1 MDNLKV
7 SIIMPCHNGANYIEK
22 AINSVIAQTYIEWEL
37 IIIDDNSTDN
47 SVLIANKYVNSDSR
61 IKCLRNENNTGM
73 PASPRNIG
81 IKEAKGR
88 YIAFLDCDD
97 FWLPSKLE
105 HQIPLFENEA
115 CAVVYSYYQKIDE
128 RETIISKPIESPKS
142 VSYKGLLNGDCIGNL
157 TGVYD
162 TKKVGKVYQREIH
175 AEDYMMWLEIL
186 KKGYIAMNTKSVE
199 GYYRILTSSTS
210 SNKLKSALWNWN
222 IYRNEL
228 KLPLFSSLYHFFMYS
243 LKGILKFLK

>member
-97 FWLPSKLE
+97 VWLANKLE
-105 HQIPLFENEA
+105 NQIKLFDERTS
-115 CAVVYSYYQKIDE
+115 VVYSYYKKMDE
-128 RETIISKPIESPKS
+128 
-142 VSYKGLLNGDCIGNL
+142 
-157 TGVYD
+157 
-162 TKKVGKVYQREIH
+162 KKVYKNISFFKNRKYNILSPFNNYVSETHIIEI
-175 AEDYMMWLEIL
+175 
-186 KKGYIAMNTKSVE
+186 TKLVVVC
-199 GYYRILTSSTS
+199 Y
-210 SNKLKSALWNWN
+210 
-222 IYRNEL
+222 
-228 KLPLFSSLYHFFMYS
+228 
-243 LKGILKFLK
+243 